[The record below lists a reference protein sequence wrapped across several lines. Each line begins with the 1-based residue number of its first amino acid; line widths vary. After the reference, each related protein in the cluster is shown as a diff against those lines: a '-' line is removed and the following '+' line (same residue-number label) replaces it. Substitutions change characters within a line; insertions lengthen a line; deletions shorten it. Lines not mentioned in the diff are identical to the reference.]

1 MDYYIHEISHIS
13 DISYETV
20 STGLREDVPRVP
32 SKIMHIRA
40 SAYL

>member
-1 MDYYIHEISHIS
+1 MDNYIHEIAHIS

-32 SKIMHIRA
+32 TKSCT
-40 SAYL
+40 